1 MQNPLLAITSLLF
14 YDILFLAVVLLLIAL
29 LSRQKKAAYAV
40 LNRNFSGYFS
50 NPTGYVFLC
59 LFVLLT
65 SMAAFWPH
73 EFFHSNMATLG
84 QLNKWFPFIMLFFI
98 PAITMS
104 IWAEERRQGTDELL
118 LTLPADDFDIVAGKF
133 LAAASIYTASL
144 LFSQLSTFIV
154 LVFLTLGEVD
164 TGLFFA
170 NYVGYWCIGLSMI
183 AIGMT
188 ASFLTSNLTV
198 GFILGALFNAPLAFA
213 SMADVIAPNR
223 TATQFLRNFSISERF
238 DDFGRGVLSS
248 SAFVYFAL
256 IAIFGLYLCM
266 IMIGRRHWSGGKDG
280 NSKFLHYFVRL
291 VLLVCIVGLGSTFFR
306 NNDRVRADITDGR
319 VSSISSTTRQMI
331 RSLKPEQP
339 IVVDA
344 YISAEVPEIYAKPKY
359 ELISMLKE
367 FESEAKAA
375 KIPLEVHIYDNLET
389 ISDQAKLAED
399 RYGITPNQIR
409 VRERGTM
416 ADQRILMGVAF
427 RSGLEKV
434 VIPFL
439 GSGVP
444 VEYELIRSLN
454 TVSRPSRKKLGILKT
469 DAQMNGGF
477 SSTNF
482 QPIPKQA
489 IINELAK
496 QYEIVEVDPTSAIA
510 KNQCDVLLAV
520 QPSSL
525 APEQMVNFIDAVRS
539 GMPTAIFEDPE
550 PITMSVP
557 GTGAP
562 KQSQQAMMFGGG
574 GNQPKGDITPLWK
587 LLGINIP
594 ALPNPMAGG
603 IPNPDLCWQRYNPYP
618 ILENLE
624 QATDLWIFARDDS
637 SSETPSFSKDSEI
650 TNELR
655 ELLFL
660 YCGVVKH
667 DPDAP
672 KSLEII
678 DLVTTRKIS
687 GTIAHDKLEEAFRA
701 RDNSAERIRMLQGPP
716 TGNESIAV
724 LVKGKASEA
733 AKEKPEE
740 GAKADSPVHAVYVTD
755 VDCLS
760 SVFVDIRNQPEQYE
774 DFNFR
779 LQNVTFILNVIDVLA
794 GDLEYPKV
802 RRHEPQ
808 HSTLRLVEHKAE
820 EAHMEEARKR
830 REFRAAYDEARQKA
844 EAERDK
850 TIQEFR
856 DRVLKMQKDGGVID
870 SGKQSELM
878 ALQEQARIKAGQ
890 LERKLSVEL
899 EKTWPRTG

>member
-306 NNDRVRADITDGR
+306 NNDRVRR
-319 VSSISSTTRQMI
+319 ISPM
-331 RSLKPEQP
+331 
-339 IVVDA
+339 DA
-344 YISAEVPEIYAKPKY
+344 S
-359 ELISMLKE
+359 
-367 FESEAKAA
+367 
-375 KIPLEVHIYDNLET
+375 
-389 ISDQAKLAED
+389 
-399 RYGITPNQIR
+399 
-409 VRERGTM
+409 VR
-416 ADQRILMGVAF
+416 
-427 RSGLEKV
+427 
-434 VIPFL
+434 FL
-439 GSGVP
+439 
-444 VEYELIRSLN
+444 
-454 TVSRPSRKKLGILKT
+454 RP
-469 DAQMNGGF
+469 
-477 SSTNF
+477 
-482 QPIPKQA
+482 
-489 IINELAK
+489 
-496 QYEIVEVDPTSAIA
+496 
-510 KNQCDVLLAV
+510 
-520 QPSSL
+520 
-525 APEQMVNFIDAVRS
+525 
-539 GMPTAIFEDPE
+539 
-550 PITMSVP
+550 
-557 GTGAP
+557 
-562 KQSQQAMMFGGG
+562 
-574 GNQPKGDITPLWK
+574 
-587 LLGINIP
+587 
-594 ALPNPMAGG
+594 
-603 IPNPDLCWQRYNPYP
+603 
-618 ILENLE
+618 
-624 QATDLWIFARDDS
+624 
-637 SSETPSFSKDSEI
+637 
-650 TNELR
+650 
-655 ELLFL
+655 
-660 YCGVVKH
+660 
-667 DPDAP
+667 
-672 KSLEII
+672 
-678 DLVTTRKIS
+678 
-687 GTIAHDKLEEAFRA
+687 
-701 RDNSAERIRMLQGPP
+701 
-716 TGNESIAV
+716 
-724 LVKGKASEA
+724 
-733 AKEKPEE
+733 
-740 GAKADSPVHAVYVTD
+740 
-755 VDCLS
+755 
-760 SVFVDIRNQPEQYE
+760 
-774 DFNFR
+774 
-779 LQNVTFILNVIDVLA
+779 
-794 GDLEYPKV
+794 
-802 RRHEPQ
+802 
-808 HSTLRLVEHKAE
+808 
-820 EAHMEEARKR
+820 
-830 REFRAAYDEARQKA
+830 
-844 EAERDK
+844 
-850 TIQEFR
+850 R
-856 DRVLKMQKDGGVID
+856 DR
-870 SGKQSELM
+870 
-878 ALQEQARIKAGQ
+878 
-890 LERKLSVEL
+890 
-899 EKTWPRTG
+899 